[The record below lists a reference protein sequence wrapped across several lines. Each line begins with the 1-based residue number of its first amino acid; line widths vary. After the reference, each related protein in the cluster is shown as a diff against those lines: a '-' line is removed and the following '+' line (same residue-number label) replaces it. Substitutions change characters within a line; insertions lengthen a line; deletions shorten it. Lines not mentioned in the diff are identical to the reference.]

1 MSSGWRAEAEGR
13 HSEEEKALRQGQQR
27 QSRTETIEPSVV

>member
-1 MSSGWRAEAEGR
+1 MSSGRRAEAEGR
-13 HSEEEKALRQGQQR
+13 HSEEKALHQGQQR